1 MRQVVGEIN
10 RLGEETF
17 VHSIDCAGV
26 LATLLTILI
35 LLGKRPIHCV
45 NKNYSHLQE
54 FHTVN
59 GFYFLFL
66 VIFSIAEMY
75 PSGLLMAQTIS
86 TPENTVALT
95 IEGDLASQMVD
106 GIDRFLLKQINSDAA
121 SRSERFTVDLSSAEA
136 YESSLTPHREKLA
149 RSLGIRDARLPF
161 SRPEIVVGVA
171 ADSVLASSDAFTIQ
185 SIRWPVLSDPSPQ
198 GQGLPSL
205 FGEGLLLTPK
215 GKPLA
220 HVIVLPDADHSPEQ
234 LCGMI
239 EGVSEKS
246 HVARHLAESGC
257 LVVVPAIISRHREKR
272 LGRADLTNREYLHR
286 SAFELGRT
294 LAGYEVQSSLSIVDW
309 FKTESTDVPIGIFG
323 YGEGGMLALF
333 SGGLDRRIQ
342 TTCVSGFFGPREG
355 CWNEPLDRNF
365 SGLLRNFGAQELA
378 MLVAPRA
385 LLIETSLGPQQIFEG
400 NGGAPAELRSP
411 DAVAAK
417 LLLTK
422 TALSLSPLG
431 KLLALVDCAEGHFGS
446 DQVLD
451 DFLKSLGAHH
461 KAVSLSP
468 ITLNI
473 PKNALTFNVSA
484 RETRLLQQIDRHNQA
499 LLRESPFV
507 RKDFMSKLDTRSVD
521 AYQKSSENYRTIFRK
536 DCIGEF
542 DQPLLPFNARS
553 RKSWETEQWTGHEVV
568 FDVFPD
574 VFAFGVLLLPKD
586 LKPGE
591 KRPVVVCQHGL
602 EGRPTDVFLGDN
614 PAYHDFA
621 AKLCERGFIT
631 FSPQNPYIFTDRFRT
646 LQRKAQPLGK
656 SLFSIIVP
664 QHQQIV
670 NWLKTQPFVDDD
682 RIAFY
687 GLSYGGKSAM
697 RIPALVTDYCL
708 SICSADFNEWVL
720 KNASTR
726 HNFSYIWTGEYEIFE
741 WDLGSTFNYAE
752 MAALIC
758 PRPFMVER
766 GHFDGVGEDDWVG
779 YEYAKIRNLYSAQ
792 LKIGD
797 QTEIEWFVGPHTI
810 NGQGTYKFLHK
821 HLNWP
826 EKP

>member
-1 MRQVVGEIN
+1 MN
-10 RLGEETF
+10 
-17 VHSIDCAGV
+17 HPNV
-26 LATLLTILI
+26 LL
-35 LLGKRPIHCV
+35 
-45 NKNYSHLQE
+45 
-54 FHTVN
+54 
-59 GFYFLFL
+59 
-66 VIFSIAEMY
+66 
-75 PSGLLMAQTIS
+75 SGLLAVFLASVASSATAQDATEIA
-86 TPENTVALT
+86 PANTVPLT

-106 GIDRFLLKQINSDAA
+106 GIDRFLLNQIAADAA
-121 SRSERFTVDLSSAEA
+121 SRAARFTVDTSSPEA
-136 YESSLTPHREKLA
+136 YEASLKPHREKLA
-149 RSLGIRDARLPF
+149 KCLGIRDARLPF
-161 SRPEIVVGVA
+161 ASPEIIVGVGGDPVIA
-171 ADSVLASSDAFTIQ
+171 QSERFTVQ
-185 SIRWPVLSDPSPQ
+185 AIRWPVLSDPSPQ
-198 GQGLPSL
+198 GAGLPSIY
-205 FGEGLLLTPK
+205 GEGLLLTPK
-215 GKPLA
+215 GDVVA
-220 HVIVLPDADHSPEQ
+220 NVIVLPDADQTPEQ
-234 LCGMI
+234 ICGLT
-239 EGVSEKS
+239 EGIAEESQ
-246 HVARHLAESGC
+246 VARHLAEAGC
-257 LVVVPAIISRHREKR
+257 RVVVPTLISRHREKR

-286 SAFELGRT
+286 AAFELGRT
-294 LAGYEVQSSLSIVDW
+294 LAGYEVQMSLSIVDW
-309 FKTESTDVPIGIFG
+309 FSNSFPDKPIEIFG
-323 YGEGGMLALF
+323 YGEGGMQALF
-333 SGGLDRRIQ
+333 AAGLDTRLQ
-342 TTCVSGFFGPREG
+342 ATLVSGFFGPREG
-355 CWNEPLDRNF
+355 SWKEPIDRNF
-365 SGLLRNFGAQELA
+365 FGLLREFGADELA
-378 MLVAPRA
+378 MLVVPRGI
-385 LLIETSLGPQQIFEG
+385 LIECVPVDAVTLDG
-400 NGGAPAELRSP
+400 NGGAPSTIESIESESVREILKSTFHRLPKASYELIRALESDKFGSRSAIRYLAR
-411 DAVAAK
+411 AVPRSMKKNASGE
-417 LLLTK
+417 LPEPIELPS
-422 TALSLSPLG
+422 SLSRLEVKPF
-431 KLLALVDCAEGHFGS
+431 VVTTE
-446 DQVLD
+446 
-451 DFLKSLGAHH
+451 
-461 KAVSLSP
+461 
-468 ITLNI
+468 
-473 PKNALTFNVSA
+473 
-484 RETRLLQQIDRHNQA
+484 RENRLIQQIDRHNQA

-507 RKDFMSKLDTRSVD
+507 RKEFMSKLDMSSVE
-521 AYQKSSENYRTIFRK
+521 AYEKSSEPYREIFRK
-536 DCIGEF
+536 DVIGEF

-553 RKSWETEQWTGHEVV
+553 RKSWDTEKWTGHEVV
-568 FDVFPD
+568 LDVFPD
-574 VFAFGVLLLPKD
+574 VFAYGVLLLPKD

-631 FSPQNPYIFTDRFRT
+631 FSPQNPYIFQDRFRT

-670 NWLKTQPFVDDD
+670 NWLKTQPNVDGD

-779 YEYAKIRNLYSAQ
+779 YEYAKIRHLYAAQ

-810 NGQGTYKFLHK
+810 NGQGTYAFLHK

-826 EKP
+826 GTVSH

>member
-1 MRQVVGEIN
+1 MN
-10 RLGEETF
+10 RPN
-17 VHSIDCAGV
+17 V
-26 LATLLTILI
+26 LL
-35 LLGKRPIHCV
+35 
-45 NKNYSHLQE
+45 
-54 FHTVN
+54 
-59 GFYFLFL
+59 
-66 VIFSIAEMY
+66 
-75 PSGLLMAQTIS
+75 SGLLAVFLASVASLATAQDATEIA
-86 TPENTVALT
+86 PANTVPLT

-106 GIDRFLLKQINSDAA
+106 GIDRFLLNQIAADAA
-121 SRSERFTVDLSSAEA
+121 SRAARFTVDTSSPEA
-136 YESSLTPHREKLA
+136 YEASLKPHREKLA
-149 RSLGIRDARLPF
+149 KCLGIRDARLPF
-161 SRPEIVVGVA
+161 ASPEIIVGVGGDPVIA
-171 ADSVLASSDAFTIQ
+171 QSEKFTVQ
-185 SIRWPVLSDPSPQ
+185 AIRWPVLSDPSPQ
-198 GQGLPSL
+198 GAGLPSIY
-205 FGEGLLLTPK
+205 GEGLLLTPK
-215 GKPLA
+215 GDVVA
-220 HVIVLPDADHSPEQ
+220 NVIVLPDADQTPEQ
-234 LCGMI
+234 ICGLT
-239 EGVSEKS
+239 EGIAEESQ
-246 HVARHLAESGC
+246 VARHLAEAGC
-257 LVVVPAIISRHREKR
+257 RVVVPTLISRHREKR

-286 SAFELGRT
+286 AAFELGRT
-294 LAGYEVQSSLSIVDW
+294 LAGYEVQMTLSIVDW
-309 FKTESTDVPIGIFG
+309 FKALSPEKPVGIFG

-333 SGGLDRRIQ
+333 VGGLDTRIQ
-342 TTCVSGFFGPREG
+342 ATCVSGFFGPREES
-355 CWNEPLDRNF
+355 WKEPIDRNF
-365 SGLLRNFGAQELA
+365 VRLLRDFGIQELA
-378 MLVAPRA
+378 ILIPPRHLAVEISTGPEIMLD
-385 LLIETSLGPQQIFEG
+385 G
-400 NGGAPAELRSP
+400 NGGAPAKLSTSDEDALVGNWLQAAQRSLKGKLCFGLSSAISNGVAFGGSGSRTTFLRWLSHDDE
-411 DAVAAK
+411 DASANKAT
-417 LLLTK
+417 TK
-422 TALSLSPLG
+422 SDEPSPLRN
-431 KLLALVDCAEGHFGS
+431 LTVS
-446 DQVLD
+446 TTLD
-451 DFLKSLGAHH
+451 SK
-461 KAVSLSP
+461 
-468 ITLNI
+468 
-473 PKNALTFNVSA
+473 A
-484 RETRLLQQIDRHNQA
+484 REARLLKQIDRHNQA

-507 RKDFMSKLDTRSVD
+507 RKEFMSKLDMTSVE
-521 AYQKSSENYRTIFRK
+521 AYEKSSEPYREIFRK
-536 DCIGEF
+536 EVIGEF

-553 RKSWETEQWTGHEVV
+553 RKSWDTEKWTGHEVV
-568 FDVFPD
+568 LDVFPD
-574 VFAFGVLLLPKD
+574 VFAYGVLLLPKD

-631 FSPQNPYIFTDRFRT
+631 FSPQNPYIFQDRFRT

-670 NWLKTQPFVDDD
+670 NWLKTQPNVDGD

-779 YEYAKIRNLYSAQ
+779 YEYAKIRHLYAAQ

-810 NGQGTYKFLHK
+810 NGQGTYAFLHK

-826 EKP
+826 APAVQ